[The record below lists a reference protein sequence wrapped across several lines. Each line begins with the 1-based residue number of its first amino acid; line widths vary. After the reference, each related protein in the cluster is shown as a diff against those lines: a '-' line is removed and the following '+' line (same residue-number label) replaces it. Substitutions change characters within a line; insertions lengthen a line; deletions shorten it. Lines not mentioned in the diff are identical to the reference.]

1 MDWKNQ
7 LTKTPFLILFVILI
21 SVGVASAY
29 AINITLGGTVD
40 ITQILNMM
48 GNKITNVGTP
58 TASTDAATKAY
69 VDDAFAVSGVPYVP
83 FKTQIVLTGDE
94 AICNAAADGSSNPRI
109 RIDNPATS
117 GTFMVTS
124 VIIQPDGIPPITSG
138 AQFISTNEVIIDGQG
153 YTLRSGNLI
162 GGSSPASPVDRGFD
176 IMGTPLTRTSVSL
189 TLDHGGVFPHTII
202 ADSAGI
208 NDIDIQ
214 LFCRFDEAITDAVF
228 ISSVLVGGWKQL
240 GDTINLTYI
249 PGT

>member
-1 MDWKNQ
+1 MNNQ
-7 LTKTPFLILFVILI
+7 LTKKSFLILFVILI
-21 SVGVASAY
+21 SVGVTSAY

-48 GNKITNVGTP
+48 GNRITNVGTP

-94 AICNAAADGSSNPRI
+94 AICNRVATGSSNPRI
-109 RIDNPATS
+109 IIDNPATS

-124 VIIQPDGIPPITSG
+124 VIIQPDGIPLSASG
-138 AQFISTNEVIIDGQG
+138 AQTISTNQAVIDGIL
-153 YTLRSGNLI
+153 YELRTGNLI
-162 GGSSPASPVDRGFD
+162 GGTSPADRGFD
-176 IMGTPLTRTSVSL
+176 IMGAPLTRTSVGS
-189 TLDHGGVFPHTII
+189 TLDQGGVFPHTII
-202 ADSAGI
+202 ADSAGV

-214 LFCRFDEAITDAVF
+214 LFCKFDEAITDAVF
-228 ISSVLVGGWKQL
+228 ISSVLVGGWKQS
-240 GDTINLTYI
+240 GDTINLNYL